1 MHAFVFHIN
10 YIMEKGEGIE
20 KEGER
25 HVFFLRYVR
34 TLGEGGGRGAGGT
47 I

>member
-1 MHAFVFHIN
+1 
-10 YIMEKGEGIE
+10 MEKGEGIE

-25 HVFFLRYVR
+25 HVFFFLRYVR
-34 TLGEGGGRGAGGT
+34 TLGEGGGGGGAGGT